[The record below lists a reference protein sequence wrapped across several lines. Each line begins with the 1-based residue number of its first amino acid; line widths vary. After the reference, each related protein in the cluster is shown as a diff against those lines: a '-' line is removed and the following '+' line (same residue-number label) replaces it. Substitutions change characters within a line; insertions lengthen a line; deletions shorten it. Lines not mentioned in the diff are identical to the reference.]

1 MCFCNNRA
9 HRLQTE
15 MDATSTTA
23 VMSTSNVTSMT
34 TTATPEEV
42 YDPLWVITI
51 RWIIGAIIVF
61 VGKKTCKN

>member
-1 MCFCNNRA
+1 
-9 HRLQTE
+9 

>member
-1 MCFCNNRA
+1 
-9 HRLQTE
+9 

-23 VMSTSNVTSMT
+23 VMNTNNVTSMT

-61 VGKKTCKN
+61 VGKKTCKTD